1 MRPIIMR
8 NFIFTFVFIILTN
21 FVNAQLCLGNDTTL
35 CIGQSVTINDCSNI
49 GGGAGTG
56 TAAYTITNIPYNPDP
71 FNAGTSINLSDDQ
84 VSSVLNIGFSF
95 CFFGNTYTQFYV
107 GSNGWVGFTAG
118 QTTSFTSA
126 TVPSTGATV
135 PKNCIMAPWQDWHP
149 GTGSNIGNYIK
160 YQVLGTAPFR
170 RLVVSW
176 NGCPLYSCTT
186 NLGTFQIV
194 LFETSNNIETRIQNK
209 PACLS
214 WPTVNPGN
222 AVHGLHNL
230 AGNVAVVVPGR
241 NSTQWTATNEAKR
254 FSPGATWG
262 NTLGQSF
269 PYNGGVLNVNPV
281 PPGTTGYF
289 LKAGCGTGSGTA
301 ISDTTWITLAN
312 PSVTVTKVDDVC
324 TQSIG
329 SVTAIPGPGSPA
341 PISYNWTPT
350 GATSDTVNNLLAGSY
365 TVNIVDG
372 NGCTS
377 SATAIVGDFPATFSG
392 TTTQVS
398 CTGGNDGT
406 ATANVTPSNGS
417 ETYEWS
423 NGQTTQTATG
433 LVAGNYWCFISSTS
447 GCSDT
452 VYLTVTEIP
461 ALQLAIANQQDANC
475 YTFANGSAT
484 ITVTQGTIP
493 YTYLW
498 SQSASTTNVATDL
511 AAGVHIVTVTDA
523 NGCEQTISVTIGQP
537 LPLVITSITPNTQIC
552 PGSSL
557 PLNVTVSG
565 GSSPYIYSWESNSNV
580 VGTSASITIRPST
593 SGTVYC
599 VNVSETCGSPAVDSC
614 LTITFPTPINPYLNP
629 DEVLKCVPGDFT
641 FTNTS
646 SNIGEIQSTEY
657 SFSNGQ
663 NFNIN
668 GSQGFSNT
676 FPNAGNYDVTI
687 TSTSIYG
694 CIYDTTISNIV
705 VVVPLPVAD
714 FTISKNPATWFE
726 TTIQTSDNSTG
737 AISQWN
743 WSSPGATS
751 ITNGGT
757 TGIIEYTQ
765 GVTGTYPITLT
776 VSTPQG
782 CSDSITLNIEIVP
795 DIILY
800 VPNSF
805 TPDGDEH
812 NQKWNFYIDGIDLQ
826 NFEVVIY
833 NRWGE
838 VIWESHDAN
847 ESWDGT
853 YGGYKVPQ
861 GTYSWKISYKEKD
874 SDGRK
879 YHTGFINILK

>member
-1 MRPIIMR
+1 MKQLSFICISFLVFLS
-8 NFIFTFVFIILTN
+8 NFAFGQNVTV
-21 FVNAQLCLGNDTTL
+21 CLGQDATV
-35 CIGQSVTINDCSNI
+35 CPGQTVTINDCSSI
-49 GGGAGTG
+49 GGGNSTG
-56 TAAYTITNIPYNPDP
+56 TSAYTISNITYNPDP
-71 FNAGTSINLSDDQ
+71 YTSGTAVSLTDDSQTNLI
-84 VSSVLNIGFSF
+84 NIGFSF
-95 CFFGNTYTQFYV
+95 CFFGQTYTQFII
-107 GSNGWVGFTAG
+107 GSNNWLGFSTG
-118 QTTSFTSA
+118 QT
-126 TVPSTGATV
+126 STWSTTII
-135 PKNCIMAPWQDWHP
+135 PNSNINTTPRNTIMGPWQDINP
-149 GTGSNIGNYIK
+149 GSGGTVK
-160 YQVLGTAPFR
+160 YQLYGTAPFR

-176 NGCPLYSCTT
+176 YNVPMFSCTGQLYSSQIKIFEST
-186 NLGTFQIV
+186 NI
-194 LFETSNNIETRIQNK
+194 IESHILNK
-209 PACLS
+209 SICS
-214 WPTVNPGN
+214 TWNTGN
-222 AVHGLHNL
+222 AVHGLHNST
-230 AGNVAVVVPGR
+230 GTIAVIVPGR
-241 NSTQWTATNEAKR
+241 NNTAWSTSNEGKR
-254 FSPGATWG
+254 FSPGAMWG

-269 PYNGGVLNVNPV
+269 PYNAGVLNVNPV

-289 LKAGCGTGSGTA
+289 LKAGCGTGAGTA
-301 ISDTTWITLAN
+301 ISDTTWLTLAT
-312 PSVTVTKVDDVC
+312 PSVSVNAIDDIC
-324 TQSIG
+324 TQGIG
-329 SVTAIPGPGSPA
+329 SVTATPGPGSPA
-341 PISYNWTPT
+341 PVTYTWTPN
-350 GATSDTVNNLLAGSY
+350 GATTSSINNLLAGTY
-365 TVNIVDG
+365 TVNTTDG
-372 NGCTS
+372 NGCIS
-377 SATAIVGDFPATFSG
+377 SATTTVGDTPATFSG

-398 CTGGNDGT
+398 CVGGNNGT

-423 NGQTTQTATG
+423 NGQSTQTATG
-433 LVAGNYWCFISSTS
+433 LIAGNYWCFVSSAS

-461 ALQLAIANQQDANC
+461 GLQLAIANQQDANC

-484 ITVTQGTIP
+484 IVAIQGTTP
-493 YTYLW
+493 YTYSW
-498 SQSASTTNVATDL
+498 TQSAATSNIATDL
-511 AAGVHIVTVTDA
+511 VAGIHTVTVTDA
-523 NGCEQTISVTIGQP
+523 NGCIKTISVTIGQP
-537 LPLVITSITPNTQIC
+537 LPLVITSITPDTQIC

-557 PLNVTVSG
+557 PINVTASG

-599 VNVSETCGSPAVDSC
+599 VTVSETCGSPSVDSC
-614 LTITFPTPINPYLNP
+614 LTITFPTPIYPYLTP
-629 DEVLKCVPGDFT
+629 DEILKCVPGDFT

-646 SNIGEIQSTEY
+646 TNIGEIQSTEY

-663 NFNIN
+663 NLNIN

-676 FPNAGNYDVTI
+676 FPNAGNYDVTM
-687 TSTSIYG
+687 TCTSIYG

-737 AISQWN
+737 TISEWN
-743 WSSPGATS
+743 WSSPGAIS

-757 TGIIEYTQ
+757 TGIIEYPQ

-800 VPNSF
+800 VPNTF

-812 NQKWNFYIDGIDLQ
+812 NQKWNFYIAGVDLE

-838 VIWESHDAN
+838 IIWESHDAS

-861 GTYSWKISYKEKD
+861 GTYTWKISYKEKD
-874 SDGRK
+874 TDGRK